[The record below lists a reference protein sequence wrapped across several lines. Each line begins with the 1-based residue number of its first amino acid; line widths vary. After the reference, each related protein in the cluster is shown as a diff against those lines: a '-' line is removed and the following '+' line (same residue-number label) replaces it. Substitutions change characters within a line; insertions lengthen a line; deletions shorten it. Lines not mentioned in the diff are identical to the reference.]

1 MTNIKN
7 YIPKNSKEFKFHV
20 FKDGDMFCA
29 VLPDFKDLQE
39 SPSGFG
45 QTEWHAIMD
54 LISQAEVGS
63 IAYEL
68 L

>member
-1 MTNIKN
+1 MSK
-7 YIPKNSKEFKFHV
+7 YIPDNSEEFKCHV
-20 FKDGDMFCA
+20 FKDGSDFCA

-39 SPSGFG
+39 SPAGFG
-45 QTEWHAIMD
+45 KTKWHAIID

>member
-1 MTNIKN
+1 M
-7 YIPKNSKEFKFHV
+7 IPIDSEEFKFHV

-29 VLPDFKDLQE
+29 VLPDFKNLQE

-45 QTEWHAIMD
+45 QTKWHAIID
-54 LISQAEVGS
+54 LISQAELGS
-63 IAYEL
+63 IAYDL